1 METLVEFLRAS
12 IRLTTPLLLAA
23 LGGAYMQVAGVPN
36 IGMEGMMLIAALVG
50 YIVSFTTGS
59 WVMGL
64 VFGVLAAVFV
74 GLIYAFFV
82 LRLKADIFA
91 IGITLNILMGGVA
104 AYIIRQYYDQI
115 SMLLSPD
122 AKLLP
127 AVSLPFLADNKILNV
142 LFNNYT
148 ILVPISFL
156 LVLVTF
162 IVFYKTP
169 FGFWLRAAGSN
180 QLAVSASGKSI
191 NGIRL
196 AAFVISSAFCGL
208 AGVHLSLGYLGM
220 FALSLVAG
228 RGFVALAIVL
238 FGSGNP
244 ITVLIAS
251 LIFGIAD
258 AASLRIPTE
267 VIPPQFPLMLPY
279 IITILAITLMSR
291 FARSFT
297 STEQK

>member
-1 METLVEFLRAS
+1 MENFAEFVRAS

-23 LGGAYMQVAGVPN
+23 LGGAFMQVAGVPN
-36 IGMEGMMLIAALVG
+36 IGMEGMMLISALVG

-59 WVMGL
+59 WVLGL
-64 VFGVLAAVFV
+64 IFGVLAAIFV

-91 IGITLNILMGGVA
+91 IGITLNILMAGVA

-115 SMLLSPD
+115 SMLISQD

-127 AVSLPFLADNKILNV
+127 NINIPALEGNKIV
-142 LFNNYT
+142 DSLFNGYS
-148 ILVPISFL
+148 ILIPISFL
-156 LVLVTF
+156 LVLVTA
-162 IVFYKTP
+162 IIFYKTP

-180 QLAVSASGKSI
+180 PLAVSASGKSI

-196 AAFVISSAFCGL
+196 AAFIISAAFCGL
-208 AGVHLSLGYLGM
+208 AGVHLSMGYLGM

-228 RGFVALAIVL
+228 RGFVALAVVL

-244 ITVLIAS
+244 VTVLIAS
-251 LIFGIAD
+251 LIFGMAD
-258 AASLRIPTE
+258 AASLRIPTK

-291 FARSFT
+291 YAKSFT
-297 STEQK
+297 SSERE

>member
-1 METLVEFLRAS
+1 MESLAEFLRAS

-23 LGGAYMQVAGVPN
+23 LGGAFMQVAGVPN

-91 IGITLNILMGGVA
+91 IGITLNILMAGVA
-104 AYIIRQYYDQI
+104 AYIIRQYYNQI

-127 AVSLPFLADNKILNV
+127 NVSLPFLADNKVLNV
-142 LFNNYT
+142 LFNNYS
-148 ILVPISFL
+148 ILIPISF
-156 LVLVTF
+156 VLV
-162 IVFYKTP
+162 IVTYIIFYKTP
-169 FGFWLRAAGSN
+169 FGFSLRAAGSN
-180 QLAVSASGKSI
+180 PLAVSASGKSI

-196 AAFVISSAFCGL
+196 AAFVISAAFCGL
-208 AGVHLSLGYLGM
+208 AGVHLSMGYLGM

-238 FGSGNP
+238 FGGGNP

-251 LIFGIAD
+251 LIFGMAD

-297 STEQK
+297 SSEQK